1 MTEFMGWRQTTS
13 SDNLKQY
20 LVRDDTK
27 LEDGTELKSG
37 DILILA
43 PSEYGDIFYKRNDH
57 NSEIDPNGF
66 KISDHSILTELPK
79 GKINIFSKVIN
90 DVDYR
95 FLKGNFINIFKPS
108 QPLHPDIRKAFM
120 DILETIIKSYDQS
133 IETGGFKLKPESERD
148 LPFMED
154 EDRGNYESL
163 IGGLGENLDYIHMA
177 INLGQI
183 SSEIYGNYTQARI
196 KSNRKKRRKPKRK
209 KTSKK
214 KKSKKSREPKKSSKK
229 KRKH

>member
-13 SDNLKQY
+13 SDNFKQY
-20 LVRDDTK
+20 LVSNDTT
-27 LEDGTELKSG
+27 LDNGTILKSS
-37 DILILA
+37 DILILV
-43 PSEYGDIFYKRNDH
+43 PSDDGDIFYKRNDH

-66 KISDHSILTELPK
+66 KITDHSILTELPK
-79 GKINIFSKVIN
+79 SKIHTFGKEIN
-90 DVDYR
+90 DVIYK
-95 FLKGNFINIFKPS
+95 FLKGDFINIFKPS

-163 IGGLGENLDYIHMA
+163 IGRLGENLDYIHMA

-214 KKSKKSREPKKSSKK
+214 KKSKKSKKPKKSSKK
-229 KRKH
+229 KKH